1 MTSDAILCVHD
12 CNSLR
17 EYNSHD
23 SFLDPPQNVA
33 STPSN
38 VNMGVFFCTVQTKIM
53 GGGKISEKIYYGEN
67 LWENFDFEKNHGI
80 KNSGQMVVIIF
91 SVVI

>member
-38 VNMGVFFCTVQTKIM
+38 VNMGVFFLAYSADKNY
-53 GGGKISEKIYYGEN
+53 GGGQNSEKIYYGEN
-67 LWENFDFEKNHGI
+67 LWENFDFEKIMGLKI
-80 KNSGQMVVIIF
+80 QGTWW
-91 SVVI
+91 